1 MFARYEN
8 LPVSSVMQSMHMV
21 VTTPSGDVYYRPS
34 VRSVGSLAM
43 YNERPRCVQFSI
55 DRIAI

>member
-1 MFARYEN
+1 MFARYEIPPAV
-8 LPVSSVMQSMHMV
+8 LQLMDLV

-34 VRSVGSLAM
+34 VRSAGSLAM
-43 YNERPRCVQFSI
+43 YNERPRYVEFSI